1 MEKDYLSL
9 VENCKGKTVQDV
21 YLDIEQFVEGLMY
34 LDRTILDVSKKWTNT
49 NTWTSHPHIVK
60 AYFGERL
67 SAILKRILSCAET
80 NDINERFH
88 LKDFKGGLIE
98 AIFDDIKSIN
108 NQ

>member
-1 MEKDYLSL
+1 MEENYLAL
-9 VENCKGKTVQDV
+9 RENCKDKTAQEAYVA
-21 YLDIEQFVEGLMY
+21 IEQFVDELMY
-34 LDRTILDVSKKWTNT
+34 LDKTILDVSKRWTNP

-60 AYFGERL
+60 SYFGERL

-88 LKDFKGGLIE
+88 LQDFKGGLIE